1 MRRRIS
7 PATAIACVALVFS
20 MVGTGIA
27 AHTYL
32 ITSTSQIKPSVLKKL
47 RGNRGRAGL
56 PGVPGARGPAGSAGP
71 AGATGPAGAMGNTG
85 PNGVVAIAS
94 WSGFNTGVSGNSTA
108 FVFDGPTVTVTT
120 SATQR
125 ITASGTIDLGTGLG
139 TATLD
144 VAICEEP
151 SSGAFIG
158 ELGSGLYRSV
168 TASTTSV
175 PVSSTQS
182 GVPGAGTWTIG
193 MCVFNQ
199 SATAVTSNGNS
210 TGYAFVTN

>member
-20 MVGTGIA
+20 MAGTGLA
-27 AHTYL
+27 AHRYL

-56 PGVPGARGPAGSAGP
+56 PGARGPVGAAGS
-71 AGATGPAGAMGNTG
+71 AGATGPAGAIGNTG
-85 PNGVVAIAS
+85 PNGVVAVAS
-94 WSGFNTGVSGNSTA
+94 WAGFNTGVPGNSTA
-108 FVFDGPTVTVTT
+108 YVFDGPTVTVTT

-125 ITASGTIDLGTGLG
+125 ITASGTIDLATSSG

-158 ELGSGLYRSV
+158 ELGSGIFRSV

-182 GVPGAGTWTIG
+182 GVPGAGTWKIG
-193 MCVFNQ
+193 MCVFDA
-199 SATAVTSNGNS
+199 SATPVNSNGNS